1 MRANT
6 ECTSWYADCCLCR
19 GNLRSKTVQLR
30 ERDFMKIRTSLTII
44 AVAFLVA
51 CDDSPSAPS
60 QNPSATVSIVSGAS
74 LLTTTA
80 FSPNP
85 LSTTVGSTIR
95 WMNND
100 NVVHTSIADGGAWNS
115 GNLQPGGQFTFT
127 FQSAGTFTYHCSI
140 HPGMVATVTV
150 Q

>member
-1 MRANT
+1 
-6 ECTSWYADCCLCR
+6 
-19 GNLRSKTVQLR
+19 
-30 ERDFMKIRTSLTII
+30 
-44 AVAFLVA
+44 
-51 CDDSPSAPS
+51 
-60 QNPSATVSIVSGAS
+60 VSIVSGAS

-100 NVVHTSIADGGAWNS
+100 NVVHTSIADSGAWNS

>member
-1 MRANT
+1 
-6 ECTSWYADCCLCR
+6 
-19 GNLRSKTVQLR
+19 
-30 ERDFMKIRTSLTII
+30 MKIRTSLTII